1 MNNFT
6 IFFTD
11 KDYTNDYGDNITL
24 KQHLHNVKY
33 SCATPDCW
41 CSFNSLSEA
50 CKQAEMLAENG
61 NPCLLV
67 DLGIDATEIIETFE

>member
-1 MNNFT
+1 MNNIA

-11 KDYTNDYGDNITL
+11 KEYTNDNCDNITL
-24 KQHLHNVKY
+24 EDHLYNVEY
-33 SCATPDCW
+33 DSATPDCW
-41 CSFNSLSEA
+41 DSFNSLSEA